1 MNFIYRSSSVY
12 RVSYPLRH
20 SYVLEENSFIC
31 WYFTVEFSDGEPSKM
46 QVKHQTALFLWP
58 RKRSQR
64 NCQPNVHVFF
74 HHIFDASD
82 WFIGIPSRIGYA
94 YWTNNWR
101 LYLSNNW
108 FLGRPC
114 ANSIYFQKAG
124 SKEVVALSG
133 NGYDGRWTSSS
144 VQSVFGMQRL
154 SGCQLVE
161 TFLLLLRHGYYKCG
175 RQHSGDQSSFNHLHC
190 SWDSARRRSV
200 NCYKVNSNNTIFFCS
215 QFLDSDFLDS
225 VLWLNVISP
234 VVMSVYWKSTQ
245 HKLKSAH
252 FCLCFFY
259 LSNLC
264 FFFALNLK
272 WQLIW
277 QATITS
283 VSKFGSREFYTQT
296 WHIGIKIPSS
306 RIYVVRVDPFFFLI

>member
-1 MNFIYRSSSVY
+1 MYWKKIH
-12 RVSYPLRH
+12 L
-20 SYVLEENSFIC
+20 YVDILQLK
-31 WYFTVEFSDGEPSKM
+31 SDGEPTKNE
-46 QVKHQTALFLWP
+46 VKHQTALFLWP
-58 RKRSQR
+58 RERSQR
-64 NCQPNVHVFF
+64 SFPPNVHFFF

-154 SGCQLVE
+154 SGCQLVA
-161 TFLLLLRHGYYKCG
+161 TFLLLLHHGYYQCG
-175 RQHSGDQSSFNHLHC
+175 MQHSGDQSSFNHLHC

-200 NCYKVNSNNTIFFCS
+200 NCYKVTAITLFCFFTISWFWFFGFCS
-215 QFLDSDFLDS
+215 LTECDLTSGYECILIINAAKAEGCTFFA
-225 VLWLNVISP
+225 
-234 VVMSVYWKSTQ
+234 
-245 HKLKSAH
+245 SA
-252 FCLCFFY
+252 FFIFQTFFY
-259 LSNLC
+259 YFSLRISNAGTWFDRLQYRQW
-264 FFFALNLK
+264 LRS
-272 WQLIW
+272 I
-277 QATITS
+277 
-283 VSKFGSREFYTQT
+283 KF
-296 WHIGIKIPSS
+296 SS
-306 RIYVVRVDPFFFLI
+306 RRGI